1 MTERRG
7 VVAPAGIDGSLEL
20 SQGQCADGQPTQN
33 SEEAYSY
40 GRRGRLAVPPRLG
53 PWLVQEVLI
62 KAQPQR

>member
-7 VVAPAGIDGSLEL
+7 VVGLRESTGSLEL

-33 SEEAYSY
+33 SEGAYSY
-40 GRRGRLAVPPRLG
+40 GRRGRQVVPSRLG

-62 KAQPQR
+62 KLQPQR